1 MTLRSCLSR
10 LVAFEG
16 RQINVALDDGSRLD
30 DCQLVSSGRQGAP
43 SLWLVSAG
51 ADLFVPVDRVVEV
64 WEAAGPGASV
74 VLKVAE

>member
-1 MTLRSCLSR
+1 MTPRSDLSR
-10 LVAFEG
+10 LVEFEG

-30 DCQLVSSGRQGAP
+30 DCQLVSSGRQGAS

-74 VLKVAE
+74 VLKPAE